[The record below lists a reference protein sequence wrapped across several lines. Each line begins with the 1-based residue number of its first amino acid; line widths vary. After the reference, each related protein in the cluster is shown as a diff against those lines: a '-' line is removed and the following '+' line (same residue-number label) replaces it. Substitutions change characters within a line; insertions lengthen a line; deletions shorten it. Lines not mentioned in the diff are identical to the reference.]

1 MIFSILWRLI
11 NCRIIIIVTHFAI
24 IIYASYLQNTT
35 LQASCLKTGPAGAY
49 KLCHRWLKILTKI
62 VALAMITQH
71 GQTYASHVDF
81 DSFTAFMRLFRSY
94 KLKGS
99 LHPKLKPMFGP
110 LIHAVK
116 LLQAESVI
124 SDHCTGTVK
133 GKLIKVNCSDIQGNF
148 YVPRLGRFLGLTHLV
163 GQQYGL
169 LPVFA
174 FSTVCCAVLCR
185 CVFSTDPSQRQR
197 PLGLPGR

>member
-1 MIFSILWRLI
+1 M
-11 NCRIIIIVTHFAI
+11 
-24 IIYASYLQNTT
+24 
-35 LQASCLKTGPAGAY
+35 QASCLKTGPAGAY

-133 GKLIKVNCSDIQGNF
+133 GKLIKVNCSDI
-148 YVPRLGRFLGLTHLV
+148 
-163 GQQYGL
+163 
-169 LPVFA
+169 
-174 FSTVCCAVLCR
+174 
-185 CVFSTDPSQRQR
+185 
-197 PLGLPGR
+197 